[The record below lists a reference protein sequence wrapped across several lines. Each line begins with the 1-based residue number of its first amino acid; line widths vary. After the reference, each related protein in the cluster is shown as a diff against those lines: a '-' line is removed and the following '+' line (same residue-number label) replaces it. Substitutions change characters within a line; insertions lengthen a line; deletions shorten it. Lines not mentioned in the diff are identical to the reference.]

1 MDQLRDQ
8 NKTSEKQIYELSN
21 KEFKI
26 TTTKS
31 LNELKKR
38 TKVDN

>member
-8 NKTSEKQIYELSN
+8 NKTSETQIYELSN

-31 LNELKKR
+31 LNELKREQK
-38 TKVDN
+38 